1 MLGDS
6 LVALLSQPLWVFLT
20 ILARITPSMMLTPP
34 LSSSGVPVRIRL
46 LLSLCVAAL
55 LSPVASS
62 SASQMPGDL
71 FHVAIAMAGEVLLGL
86 LLGSIILLAVACL
99 QIAGQSIGQLAGLD
113 FATSVDPSS
122 NEEMPVL
129 SNLLGLLAMAILLI
143 LGGHRHLMQCAMDS
157 LARYPAGAVVFESH
171 WLAELDGML
180 RHTFEVGLRAAA
192 PISVALLLSNVVTGL
207 LARTLPQLNI
217 LSIGFN
223 LNIGAL
229 LVVLS
234 IGLGGVTWAFQSE
247 LAVWLDSCHRI
258 VAPEVN

>member
-6 LVALLSQPLWVFLT
+6 LIALLSQPLWVFLT
-20 ILARITPSMMLTPP
+20 ILARITPGMMLTPP
-34 LSSSGVPVRIRL
+34 MSSNGVPIRIRM
-46 LLSLCVAAL
+46 LLSFCVAIL
-55 LSPVASS
+55 LVPMASGT
-62 SASQMPGDL
+62 ATPMPGDL
-71 FHVAIAMAGEVLLGL
+71 FHIVIALAGEVLLGV

-113 FATSVDPSS
+113 FATSVDPAT

-129 SNLLGLLAMAILLI
+129 SNMLGLLAMAILLVM
-143 LGGHRHLMQCAMDS
+143 GGHRHLMQCAMDS
-157 LARYPAGAVVFESH
+157 LARYPAGAVAFESH
-171 WLAELDGML
+171 WLAELEGML

-192 PISVALLLSNVVTGL
+192 PISVALLLSNIVTGL

-223 LNIGAL
+223 LNIGTL

-247 LAVWLDSCHRI
+247 LSVWLDSCHRI
-258 VAPEVN
+258 VAPALN